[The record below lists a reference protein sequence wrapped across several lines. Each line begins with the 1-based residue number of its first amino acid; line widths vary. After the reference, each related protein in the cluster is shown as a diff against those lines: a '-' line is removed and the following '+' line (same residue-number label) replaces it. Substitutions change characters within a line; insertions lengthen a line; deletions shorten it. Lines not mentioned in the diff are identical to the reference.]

1 VSGKLSAMRATV
13 QLLLP
18 DGTVAYLSP
27 GDVIGR
33 MWTAELRLDDPGI
46 SEAHALISLRG
57 HALKLLALRGRFL
70 VNDQPETEVDLAEG
84 QRLRLSRETT
94 LTVASVTLP
103 DAVLAIEGDGMPQQ
117 ILAGTCALWIR
128 PAPRLARGYDPR
140 ADALL
145 WTSGESWR
153 LRLANEPAQTLHPN
167 TEWTIGEHTFR
178 VVALPLSQAGQPHTI
193 RQQGVDAPLTI
204 IAQYD
209 TVQIHRAG
217 SAPTLLSGQGAQI
230 ISELV
235 AVGGPLSWEAL
246 ARHLWRGEIERSQLR
261 RKWDVCLLRLR
272 RRLTDAGI
280 RADLIQVG
288 SGHVE
293 LVTMSGDTVEDRT

>member
-1 VSGKLSAMRATV
+1 MRATV
-13 QLLLP
+13 QLKLS
-18 DGTVAYLSP
+18 DGSVVHLGP

-33 MWTAELRLDDPGI
+33 MWTAALRLDDPGV

-70 VNDQPETEVDLAEG
+70 VNDQPETEVDLAAG
-84 QRLRLSRETT
+84 QVLRLSRETT
-94 LTVASVTLP
+94 VTVTEVDLP
-103 DAVLAIEGDGMPQQ
+103 DAVLAIEGDDLPQQ
-117 ILAGTCALWIR
+117 VLAGTAALWMR
-128 PAPRLARGYDPR
+128 PAPRLVRGYDPR

-153 LRLANEPAQTLHPN
+153 LRLASQPPQTLHPGDR
-167 TEWTIGEHTFR
+167 WTIGERTFR
-178 VVALPLSQAGQPHTI
+178 VVALPLSRAGQPQTV
-193 RQQGVDAPLTI
+193 RQKGVDMPMTI

-209 TVQIHRAG
+209 TVQIRRAG
-217 SAPTLLSGQGAQI
+217 MPPTLLSGQAAQV

-235 AVGGPLSWEAL
+235 AADGPMAWDVL
-246 ARHLWRGEIERSQLR
+246 ARELWRGRHSRDQLR

-272 RRLTDAGI
+272 RRLADAAI

-288 SGHVE
+288 SGQVE
-293 LVTMSGDTVEDRT
+293 LVTLPGDTIEDRT